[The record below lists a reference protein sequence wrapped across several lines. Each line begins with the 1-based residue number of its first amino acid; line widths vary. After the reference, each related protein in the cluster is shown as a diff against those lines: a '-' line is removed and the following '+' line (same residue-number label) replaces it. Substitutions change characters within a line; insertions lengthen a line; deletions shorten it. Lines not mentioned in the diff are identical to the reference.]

1 MNQDRK
7 KIVEEEWQHI
17 QESEAGSLKEKLER
31 LIQTSMARDSARAAR
46 AEARNARRDDEEPPA
61 HEEPLDLSQF
71 DHGSPGE
78 CPFAID
84 SYHGRTRIGAGLEL
98 AGETLALISRDDR
111 FCGIDPSRILYLDLE
126 TTGLS
131 AGASNYAFLT
141 GLGFFVDAEFR
152 IRQYFMRDFADEP
165 EILANVEDFLEGFDA
180 VVTFNGRAFDLP
192 LLESRFVLGR
202 RRTRLS
208 GLPHLDMLYPARQ
221 IWGERLESCSLR
233 SLEENL
239 LGVERHGDVP
249 GAEIPQVYFEY
260 LKTRNPYWISKVFHH
275 NRLDI
280 LSMMCVLTICHDLV
294 ARRSEAAIRDA
305 RDMLGLAFFYER
317 RECYE
322 QSSLYFSEAFGAGVG
337 GESKI
342 RAIKRAS
349 LMHRRAG
356 KREEAMLL
364 WRDGAEEDGLAALEF
379 MKNMAIH
386 LERQERRFT
395 DAQAVVRDA
404 LERIGRL
411 AERHP
416 HEPKLE
422 RHRVD
427 FEKRLERLAGKLGR
441 RRNDPDN

>member
-7 KIVEEEWQHI
+7 KIIEEEWQHI
-17 QESEAGSLKEKLER
+17 QESETGSLKEKLER
-31 LIQTSMARDSARAAR
+31 LIQSSMARDSARTAR
-46 AEARNARRDDEEPPA
+46 AEARNARQDDEEPRP

-78 CPFAID
+78 CPLAID

-98 AGETLALISRDDR
+98 TGEILALISRDDR

-141 GLGFFVDAEFR
+141 GLGFFADDEFR

-165 EILANVEDFLEGFDA
+165 EILANVEDFLERFDA

-249 GAEIPQVYFEY
+249 GADIPQVYFEY
-260 LKTRNPYWISKVFHH
+260 LKTQNPYWISKVFHH

-322 QSSLYFSEAFGAGVG
+322 QSSLYFSEALGAGVG

-356 KREEAMLL
+356 KRQEAMLL

-404 LERIGRL
+404 LERITRL
-411 AERHP
+411 SERHP
-416 HEPKLE
+416 HEPKLD

-427 FEKRLERLAGKLGR
+427 FEKRLERLVR
-441 RRNDPDN
+441 RLARQRDDPEN

>member
-7 KIVEEEWQHI
+7 RRLEEEWQHI
-17 QESEAGSLKEKLER
+17 QQSEEGSLKEKLER
-31 LIQTSMARDSARAAR
+31 LIQSSMARGSARSAH
-46 AEARNARRDDEEPPA
+46 AEARNAGQNDEEPPA
-61 HEEPLDLSQF
+61 QDEPLDLGQF
-71 DHGSPGE
+71 DHGAPGE
-78 CPFAID
+78 CPFAIG
-84 SYHGRTRIGAGLEL
+84 SYHGRARIGAGLEL
-98 AGETLALISRDDR
+98 AGESLGLISRDDR

-141 GLGFFVDAEFR
+141 GLGFFVGDEFR

-165 EILANVEDFLEGFDA
+165 EILANVEEFLERFDA

-280 LSMMCVLTICHDLV
+280 LSMMGVLTICHDLV

-322 QSSLYFSEAFGAGVG
+322 QSSLYFSEALGAGVG
-337 GESKI
+337 GASKV

-356 KREEAMLL
+356 KRQEAMQL
-364 WRDGAEEDGLAALEF
+364 WRDGAEEEGLAALEF
-379 MKNMAIH
+379 MRNMAIH
-386 LERQERRFT
+386 LEHQERRDA
-395 DAQAVVRDA
+395 DAQAVVDQA
-404 LERIGRL
+404 LERIDRL

-422 RHRVD
+422 RHRED
-427 FEKRLERLAGKLGR
+427 FEKRRERLAKR
-441 RRNDPDN
+441 IARHRDDPEN